1 MSGPL
6 ERESPFDR
14 LRFTKEMV
22 HRYMYIYFYIERERE
37 KANKAKEEEE
47 KRGGKEAL
55 VGYKEKENEG

>member
-1 MSGPL
+1 MI
-6 ERESPFDR
+6 
-14 LRFTKEMV
+14 TNV
-22 HRYMYIYFYIERERE
+22 YILLYRKRERE